1 MYQYGNLSD
10 FEFELLCQGYHG
22 AEDRLS
28 AALFCARQGR
38 RRGYYGDEVI
48 GMSYGAGKTLY

>member
-10 FEFELLCQGYHG
+10 FEFELLCRDIMERKIGCP
-22 AEDRLS
+22 L
-28 AALFCARQGR
+28 LCARQGR
-38 RRGYYGDEVI
+38 RRGHYGDEVI